1 MRCGLGQYTHLKAR
15 HPYHCRTPQ
24 YSFICGYHL
33 NIVIEQPLLLG
44 MMRLT
49 QYPELAQP
57 QALLSF
63 LERCVERG
71 LSGFDHADIYGAG
84 ECEAHFG
91 AALKLHS
98 TLRQQIQLIGK
109 ADIVPAAQDR
119 SRWGVKHYNTEA
131 AYLTE
136 AVEGSLKR
144 LDIERLDGFLLHRP
158 DPLLRMDEVV
168 RALSE
173 LVGSGKVGW
182 LGVSNAELLQCQ
194 ILARELPLRCN
205 QIELSLQAQSAAW
218 DGRLHG
224 MESEGLQVLA
234 WSPMA
239 GGRFVP
245 ALQSALEEVAAALG
259 ATVNQV
265 ALAWL
270 RKLPGNPVP
279 ILGSLRWER
288 IEEALLG
295 ANLQLDTP
303 SWFYL
308 AEAARGHEVA

>member
-1 MRCGLGQYTHLKAR
+1 MNK
-15 HPYHCRTPQ
+15 
-24 YSFICGYHL
+24 
-33 NIVIEQPLLLG
+33 VVEQPLLLG
-44 MMRLT
+44 MMRLA

-57 QALLSF
+57 QALLGF
-63 LERCVERG
+63 LERCVEHG

-91 AALKLHS
+91 AALKLQPA
-98 TLRQQIQLIGK
+98 LRQQIQLIGK

-119 SRWGVKHYNTEA
+119 SRWGVKHYNTQA

-144 LDIERLDGFLLHRP
+144 LGVERLDGFLLHRP
-158 DPLLRMDEVV
+158 DPLLRVDEVA
-168 RALSE
+168 RALND
-173 LVGSGKVGW
+173 LVGSGKIGW

-194 ILARELPLRCN
+194 VLARELPLRCN
-205 QIELSLQAQSAAW
+205 QIELSLQAQAAAW

-245 ALQSALEEVAAALG
+245 ALQNVLEEVGAALG
-259 ATVNQV
+259 ATANQV

-270 RKLPGNPVP
+270 RKLPGNSVP
-279 ILGSLRWER
+279 ILGSLRWDR

-303 SWFYL
+303 TWFYL